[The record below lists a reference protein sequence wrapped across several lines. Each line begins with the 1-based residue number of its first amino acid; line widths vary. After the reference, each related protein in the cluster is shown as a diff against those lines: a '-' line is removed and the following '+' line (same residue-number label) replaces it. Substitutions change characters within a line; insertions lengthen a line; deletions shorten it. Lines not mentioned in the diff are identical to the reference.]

1 MSKERTP
8 RAAIRHRLNRVE
20 GQVRGLGRMLDEDR
34 YCIDILQQIQATKAA
49 LGKIETE
56 LLRLHAGECVDHALK
71 EGTMAQKRAKI
82 VELVD
87 LFERVR

>member
-1 MSKERTP
+1 
-8 RAAIRHRLNRVE
+8 
-20 GQVRGLGRMLDEDR
+20 MLDEDR

-49 LGKIETE
+49 LAKVETE
-56 LLRLHAGECVDHALK
+56 LLRLHARDCVDHALK
-71 EGTMAQKRAKI
+71 KGTMAEKREKI

>member
-8 RAAIRHRLNRVE
+8 RASIRHRLNRVE

-49 LGKIETE
+49 LSKVETE